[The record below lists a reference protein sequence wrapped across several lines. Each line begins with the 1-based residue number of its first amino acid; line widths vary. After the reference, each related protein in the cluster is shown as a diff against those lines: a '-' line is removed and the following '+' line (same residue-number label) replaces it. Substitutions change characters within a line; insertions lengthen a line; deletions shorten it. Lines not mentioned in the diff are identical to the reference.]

1 MNPNEYQALAMRTLC
16 DQVAARNRLHSGVEA
31 TQVNHALIGL
41 SGEVGELCGF
51 WQKMVY
57 YGKFVGPEEFKQKI
71 ADEAGDVLWYVAE
84 LLTAAG
90 LDMQQVMAANI
101 AKLRARYPEQYTDA
115 AAADEARDRTA
126 EALAVAAATAVAK
139 STPCP
144 PRPMPGQWD
153 HPESVPG
160 DRSGG

>member
-1 MNPNEYQALAMRTLC
+1 MRTLC
-16 DQVAARNRLHSGVEA
+16 DQTAARNRLHSGVEA

-51 WQKMVY
+51 WQKMIY
-57 YGKFVGPEEFKQKI
+57 YNKFIGSEEFKQKI

-84 LLTAAG
+84 LLSAAG

-101 AKLRARYPEQYTDA
+101 AKLRTRYPERYTDTR
-115 AAADEARDRTA
+115 AADESRDRTA
-126 EALAVAAATAVAK
+126 EAQAVAHGLATDRPA
-139 STPCP
+139 SRLPQ
-144 PRPMPGQWD
+144 PMPGQWG
-153 HPESVPG
+153 HPGTIPG